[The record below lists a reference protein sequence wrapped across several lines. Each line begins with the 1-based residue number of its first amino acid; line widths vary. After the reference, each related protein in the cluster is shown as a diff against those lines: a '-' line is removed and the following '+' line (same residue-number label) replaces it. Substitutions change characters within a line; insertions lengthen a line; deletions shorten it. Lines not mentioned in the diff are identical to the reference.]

1 MLIARDTEK
10 KKKKEK
16 EKVSTYKLLTV
27 QERDSKTVT
36 IQPEE
41 GCG

>member
-1 MLIARDTEK
+1 MLIARDTE
-10 KKKKEK
+10 KKEK

-41 GCG
+41 GHG